1 MGRFQNDTT
10 RPESRLSQYLWIAL
24 MEFSRLALLKFPLL
38 SEKETLVR
46 LAFRFEGLLLPLA
59 LLLVWQW
66 VVAAGY
72 ISANLMPPP
81 TQIAQ
86 TLGQLVGDG
95 SLAVHVGVSSA
106 RVLIGFVIGASLGV
120 AVGAVVGLN
129 RTAQA
134 LFDPGFQAL
143 RAIPSLAWVPL
154 LLLWAGI
161 DEGPKLSLIA
171 IGAFFPI
178 YLSVVSGFHNVD
190 RKFLEVGA
198 IYGLSG
204 SATVWRILIP
214 AALPSLLTGLRN
226 GLSLSWMFMV
236 AAELIAATRGLGF
249 LLNDGRDTGRA
260 DLIIVGI
267 ITIAVLGKFSDSL
280 LRTLEHQL
288 LEWRDVFQAR

>member
-1 MGRFQNDTT
+1 
-10 RPESRLSQYLWIAL
+10 

-204 SATVWRILIP
+204 SATVWRVLIP

>member
-1 MGRFQNDTT
+1 
-10 RPESRLSQYLWIAL
+10 

-288 LEWRDVFQAR
+288 LDWRDVFQAR